1 MELNAIRWL
10 KDSMRVLLKHTG
22 APPWVWL
29 QAMKYLADIH
39 NYTIDETLG
48 YKIPMSIQHPGIIH
62 DILPFLQFMF
72 WEQVF
77 YLDDDEK
84 FPSTKAK
91 PGYWV
96 GICMH
101 AGDHLT
107 FNIIDV
113 KTKEIVECSNVKS
126 ARISAN
132 PTSDVFTK
140 IHDLEPNMEVETK
153 EDKEPQPEPFPS
165 VNQDD
170 GSEMDSDDEDAQSVK
185 SAPMMASIPIPV

>member
-1 MELNAIRWL
+1 
-10 KDSMRVLLKHTG
+10 
-22 APPWVWL
+22 
-29 QAMKYLADIH
+29 MKYLADIH
-39 NYTIDETLG
+39 NYTIDEMLG
-48 YKIPMSIQHPGIIH
+48 YQIPMSIRRPGIIH

-84 FPSTKAK
+84 FPSTKVK

-113 KTKEIVECSNVKS
+113 KTKEIVKCSNVKL

-140 IHDLEPNMEVETK
+140 IHD
-153 EDKEPQPEPFPS
+153 S
-165 VNQDD
+165 R
-170 GSEMDSDDEDAQSVK
+170 A
-185 SAPMMASIPIPV
+185 

>member
-1 MELNAIRWL
+1 
-10 KDSMRVLLKHTG
+10 MRVLLKRTG

-48 YKIPMSIQHPGIIH
+48 YKIPMSIRHPGIIH

-96 GICMH
+96 GVCTH

-107 FNIIDV
+107 FNIVDA
-113 KTKEIVECSNVKS
+113 KTKEIVECSNIKS

-140 IHDLEPNMEVETK
+140 IHDLEPTMEVETK
-153 EDKEPQPEPFPS
+153 DDKEPQPEPFPS
-165 VNQDD
+165 VDPEDESEDD
-170 GSEMDSDDEDAQSVK
+170 SEDEDAQSVE
-185 SAPMMASIPIPV
+185 SAPTMASIPIPV